1 MLVELAAK
9 RRGLA
14 DQRSRAAMIAAYGKM
29 SSGVFSVTIVFWR
42 IKVPWQGLLKKPPDT
57 FPQDSCRYR
66 HQRPRCCQ

>member
-1 MLVELAAK
+1 
-9 RRGLA
+9 
-14 DQRSRAAMIAAYGKM
+14 MIAAYGKM